1 MWPNAP
7 KADAFLPL
15 VVLLVLALPWIHFR
29 THLSMNPDLAAS
41 GLRALDLVES
51 GDDANADPAKP
62 PPLPIWLQAVALTL
76 PFSDKPL
83 AAALPCTMFGILCGL
98 VIYRLGAVWFSPSV
112 GVLSASLLVCNRTF
126 LEQIRAGEPGP
137 IVLFFTL
144 ASLWAFA
151 EHVQRQ
157 DDVFSRWTII
167 GGAAIAGLFLTA
179 GAYAFLIAALGLAAM
194 FFRGSDDDEDSFIE
208 RVKRSAVDPT
218 TRAGVITLL
227 LGLAIASPWLANSPG
242 KWGPWGPWD
251 SPNIVPPKLFGWWDV
266 ASDAPAL
273 VVLACFGLVQSIQ
286 SLWRHREG
294 SGRDAMPV
302 VWTILA
308 AAAFHFFAST
318 STGLLV
324 LWAPMFL
331 LASKTILGVLERQLS
346 DRQVFWLAA
355 VSVSVFVLRQTTG
368 AWNLPVKLQSGG
380 GVSGRDW
387 IAVLI
392 GVVGVAVALGMLTA
406 LFQFTRGSDPKRRT
420 LFGVLVVTVLA
431 LACAPGFMLLRSRPR
446 SDDPWTMIQQR
457 LASIVNRE
465 NPDSIFI
472 LDSAATPGRREPRV
486 VIPEFIV
493 RTLAPG
499 REHSLVTTVEDF
511 ERRLTGFER
520 PLVLITEQKRPLPK
534 IYSFAHGA
542 QAMTIAERLDTD
554 RVAVYL
560 PLGSK
565 ITE

>member
-1 MWPNAP
+1 
-7 KADAFLPL
+7 
-15 VVLLVLALPWIHFR
+15 VLLVLALPWIHFR

-62 PPLPIWLQAVALTL
+62 PPLPIWLQSVALTL
-76 PFSDKPL
+76 PFGDKPL
-83 AAALPCTMFGILCGL
+83 AAALPATMFGILCGL

-157 DDVFSRWTII
+157 EDVFSTWTII
-167 GGAAIAGLFLTA
+167 GGVAIAGLFLTA
-179 GAYAFLIAALGLAAM
+179 GSYAFLIAALGLAAM
-194 FFRGSDDDEDSFIE
+194 FFRGSDDDEDSFVE

-242 KWGPWGPWD
+242 KWGPWLPWD
-251 SPNIVPPKLFGWWDV
+251 EPNIVPPKIFGWWDV

-331 LASKTILGVLERQLS
+331 LASKTILGVLERQVA
-346 DRQVFWLAA
+346 DRQVLWLASA
-355 VSVSVFVLRQTTG
+355 SLALFIVCQIAENR
-368 AWNLPVKLQSGG
+368 NLPRLIREGMRFGRNDWLAVGAGL
-380 GVSGRDW
+380 GV
-387 IAVLI
+387 IACSI
-392 GVVGVAVALGMLTA
+392 VALTCLYRWTG
-406 LFQFTRGSDPKRRT
+406 RSDGSRRAF
-420 LFGVLVVTVLA
+420 FGVLVVTVLA

-499 REHSLVTTVEDF
+499 REHRVVTTVEDF